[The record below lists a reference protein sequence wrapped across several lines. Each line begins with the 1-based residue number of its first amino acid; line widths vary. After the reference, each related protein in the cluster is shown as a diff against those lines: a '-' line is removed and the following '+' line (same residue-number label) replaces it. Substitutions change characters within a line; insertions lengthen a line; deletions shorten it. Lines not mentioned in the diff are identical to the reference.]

1 MLEETLKIIG
11 LKGINQHQ
19 SYGRIPNELNAR
31 PCSLRLG
38 VVGKTL
44 GVFPGDTV
52 GLLLKV
58 RFKDQRHHL
67 GCSFGRVLGVQI
79 AGPPL
84 TG

>member
-1 MLEETLKIIG
+1 MLEESLKIIG

-19 SYGRIPNELNAR
+19 SYSNIPNELNAR

-38 VVGKTL
+38 VIGNTL
-44 GVFPGDTV
+44 RVFPGDTV

-58 RFKDQRHHL
+58 RSEDQRHHL
-67 GCSFGRVLGVQI
+67 GCSFGRVLGMQI